1 MTSTLLDISQ
11 VDFMDPEAVDGFAAL
26 TVATADRVG
35 MFTSDVASGQSVRD
49 ICLSA
54 KDWIY
59 GVEENI
65 NLMTSDDRLKLL
77 DSYDWM
83 HRIAYRSPAPV
94 KFLNNHILSAFD
106 ARIHGDRT
114 VDEFRL
120 FHSIGDALNRRH
132 DEAYF
137 DKPLKWYS
145 MTLGDWTAWAEEGRL
160 NRLPLHSEICV
171 TSELLGSDLFSF
183 VPRQQD
189 FKSAIAKRLLAKL
202 TATDVI
208 EGLDTPTLLSL
219 FPLNHALLA
228 AGITSG
234 RSAINEPHLRHIL
247 STRPDLHPFHREAFR
262 MG

>member
-1 MTSTLLDISQ
+1 
-11 VDFMDPEAVDGFAAL
+11 MDSDAVDGFAAL

-35 MFTSDVASGQSVRD
+35 MFTSDTAPRQAVRELR
-49 ICLSA
+49 LSA
-54 KDWIY
+54 KDWVY

-65 NLMTSDDRLKLL
+65 ALMSSDDRLKLL

-83 HRIAYRSPAPV
+83 HRIAYSSPAPG

-106 ARIHGDRT
+106 ARIHGDMT

-120 FHSIGDALNRRH
+120 FHAIGDALNRRR

-137 DKPLKWYS
+137 DRPLKWYS
-145 MTLGDWTAWAEEGRL
+145 MTLGDWTTWAEEGRL
-160 NRLPLHSEICV
+160 NRLPLHSEVCI

-183 VPRQQD
+183 VSRQQD
-189 FKSAIAKRLLAKL
+189 FKSVIARRLLAKL
-202 TATDVI
+202 TATGVL

-219 FPLNHALLA
+219 FPLNHALHSSGLA
-228 AGITSG
+228 SALSSGLASG
-234 RSAINEPHLRHIL
+234 RSTINEPHLRHIL